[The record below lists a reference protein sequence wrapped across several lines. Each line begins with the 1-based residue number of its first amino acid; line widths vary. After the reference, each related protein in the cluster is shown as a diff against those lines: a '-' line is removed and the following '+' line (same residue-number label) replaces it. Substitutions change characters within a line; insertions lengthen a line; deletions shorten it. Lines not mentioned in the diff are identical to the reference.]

1 MKYRNQAAKYS
12 TSEYFDRLEAAAY
25 LNLSANTLDRWR
37 CQKLNLPYHK
47 IGGAI
52 RYKKSDLDSYL
63 EQHRVS
69 VGAA

>member
-1 MKYRNQAAKYS
+1 MAQQDNEFIDDKEVSRITGIA
-12 TSEYFDRLEAAAY
+12 TT
-25 LNLSANTLDRWR
+25 TLARWR

-52 RYKKSDLDSYL
+52 RYKKSDLNDYI
-63 EQHRVS
+63 EKHRIS